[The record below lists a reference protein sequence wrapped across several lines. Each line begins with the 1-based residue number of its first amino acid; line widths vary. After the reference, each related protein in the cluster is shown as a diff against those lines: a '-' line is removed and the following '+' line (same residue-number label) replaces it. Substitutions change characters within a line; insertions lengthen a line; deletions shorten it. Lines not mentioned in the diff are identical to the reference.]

1 MLMESLLKT
10 RIIRVVIF
18 LLLLLLIFI
27 YINISAFFNFDCE
40 CPIRTITGF
49 YCPGCGI
56 TRMFKCLFEGYIYQ
70 AFRYNPLVFLLL
82 IVYFVYLNLD
92 IFFHKFLIKLNN
104 KKILIGLLIIIII
117 YGIMR
122 NIPNFSFLE
131 PTNI

>member
-1 MLMESLLKT
+1 MESLLKT

-27 YINISAFFNFDCE
+27 YINISTSFEFVFE
-40 CPIRTITGF
+40 CPIKALTGY

-56 TRMFKCLFEGYIYQ
+56 TRMFKSLFEGHIYR

-82 IVYFVYLNLD
+82 FAYFIYIILD
-92 IFFHKFLIKLNN
+92 VFFHKYITKLTN
-104 KKILIGLLIIIII
+104 KKMLIVLLIIIII

-122 NIPNFSFLE
+122 NIPNFSFLA
-131 PTNI
+131 PTTI